1 MLKPLVFLCFVFSA
15 IPLNTFS
22 QENYSITLI
31 NKDSEPIPFAVGVS
45 NDTIVFSNRL
55 GELNFSAR
63 PDQVSIFAIG
73 FNARRLGYY
82 RSQVILEKNN
92 FNAPNASAIL
102 NKVWENSIQNDPNKR
117 LANYNFTRYNRT
129 LISRDSTEYKSTNE
143 NLFSERISQIK
154 VTNNSTKEF
163 ISAQK
168 NQGFEE
174 PILRILSNRMHDIN
188 WYDNTYSIFDI
199 DFESP
204 LHQSNFSGYDYGL
217 IHVDD
222 NYFYIKF
229 TPKKGVKDR
238 LLEGV
243 MAIDKNYALA
253 EIYVNKDDAIKLDL
267 SQSYFYDT
275 AHKLWLT
282 EEIDIKMTPGRGGKT
297 VSIFG
302 GLINFGKLQ
311 PKSIAEEDINN
322 QLLSK
327 SLFYNYA
334 FDPDEKPI
342 QDYDIL
348 VDKNA
353 HNFNSFFWQDQR
365 KLPLTTQDSLFFKGI
380 KETVERQKTITK
392 IKRVESFNKGFF
404 PILQWKT
411 DLKTLFKLNNYEG
424 IRLGIG
430 GITNEDFSDKFRF
443 GGYVAYGTKD
453 GAFKY
458 GINTGFLLQKDKD
471 TWLNLQYTDDV
482 REVGSSAYLTD
493 DRVYTILEPRLVNII
508 FFYKEK
514 SSSIGLQKRIRS
526 DLLSEFKIAHD
537 RIEQTRDY
545 AYLNDDMIMQSYNL
559 TRAVLSLRWS
569 PKSKFLKFDNNFVNY
584 SEGYPIFSGQVEQFL
599 GQTFGGDLTF
609 TKFNLRAQYVYQH
622 LNANQTEVTVE
633 GNYVTGNVPLTHTF
647 HAYPNAPNKGT
658 VLERVTLAG
667 VRTFETMFFGEF
679 FNTRLASIHLKHKLS
694 PFKISATFQ
703 PQLVLISRHAIGDFD
718 NPENHL
724 NVNFN
729 TLDDGF
735 SEAGLELNKLF
746 YGFGLSFAYR
756 YGANHLPVFQDN
768 LSFKFTFNLQL

>member
-1 MLKPLVFLCFVFSA
+1 MLKRLVFLCFVCCVIA
-15 IPLNTFS
+15 HNTYS

-31 NKDSEPIPFAVGVS
+31 NKSSEPIAFAVGVS
-45 NDTIVFSNRL
+45 NDTIIFSNRL
-55 GELNFSAR
+55 GELNFKTKPER
-63 PDQVSIFAIG
+63 VAIYATG
-73 FNARRLGYY
+73 FNDVRLDYF

-92 FNAPNASAIL
+92 FNAPNANSIIY
-102 NKVWENSIQNDPNKR
+102 KVWENKSINNPEQK
-117 LANYNFTRYNRT
+117 LSNYSFERYNKT
-129 LISRDSTEYKSTNE
+129 LIRRDSVEYKSSNE
-143 NLFSERISQIK
+143 NLFSERVSRFDVK
-154 VTNNSTKEF
+154 TNSTKEY
-163 ISAQK
+163 INAQK

-174 PILRILSNRMHDIN
+174 PILKLLSTRMHDLN
-188 WYDNTYSIFDI
+188 WYENTYTIFEN

-204 LHQSNFSGYDYGL
+204 LHQSNFNGYEYGL

-222 NYFYIKF
+222 DFYYVKF
-229 TPKKGVKDR
+229 SPKKAIKDR

-253 EIYVNKDDAIKLDL
+253 EIYVNKNDEIKLDL
-267 SQSYFYDT
+267 YQSYIYKSEQ
-275 AHKLWLT
+275 KLWFT
-282 EEIDIKMTPGRGGKT
+282 KEIDIKMTPGKGGKT

-302 GLINFGKLQ
+302 TLINFGKLQ
-311 PKSIAEEDINN
+311 QRSIAKEDINN
-322 QLLSK
+322 QLLST
-327 SLFYNYA
+327 SVFYNYN
-334 FDPDEKPI
+334 FDSDNLPK

-348 VDKNA
+348 VDNDA
-353 HNFNSFFWQDQR
+353 HNFNAYYWENQR
-365 KLPLTTQDSLFFKGI
+365 KIPLTEQDSLFFKGI
-380 KETVERQKTITK
+380 KETVERQNTITK

-424 IRLGIG
+424 VRLGIG
-430 GITNEDFSDKFRF
+430 GIINEDFSDKFRF

-458 GINTGFLLQKDKD
+458 GINMGFLLSNDTD

-482 REVGSSAYLTD
+482 REVGSSTYLTD
-493 DRVYTILEPRLVNII
+493 QRVYTILEPRLVNII

-514 SSSIGLQKRIRS
+514 SSSIGLQKRIKS
-526 DLLSEFKIAHD
+526 DILSEFKIAHD

-545 AYLNDDMIMQSYNL
+545 AYLNGDMILQSYNL

-584 SEGYPIFSGQVEQFL
+584 NERYPIVSGQVEQYL

-609 TKFNLRAQYVYQH
+609 TKFNLKAEYIYTH
-622 LNANQTEVTVE
+622 LNSNQTEITVE

-658 VLERVTLAG
+658 VLERITLAG

-679 FNTRLASIHLKHKLS
+679 FSTKLASLHLKHKLS
-694 PFKISATFQ
+694 PFKISDRLQ

-718 NPENHL
+718 NPEDHL
-724 NVNFN
+724 GVDFN
-729 TLDDGF
+729 TLEDSF

-756 YGANHLPVFQDN
+756 YGANHLPVFEDN
-768 LSFKFTFNLQL
+768 LSFKFTFNLEF